1 MKNHRKELL
10 ADFYLQATLNSLYPG
25 RITDYQREM
34 CRVKKRRVSDLYDGY
49 CAWGWSLQKPFEE
62 PEMKISCLDEG
73 KVLLTYKKSA
83 SLPQMVSS
91 MLQGQEEKQ
100 DEYGFVF

>member
-1 MKNHRKELL
+1 MKNHRKELV

-34 CRVKKRRVSDLYDGY
+34 CRVKKGEYLTFTTAIARGVGPCR
-49 CAWGWSLQKPFEE
+49 SLFEE
-62 PEMKISCLDEG
+62 PEMKISCLDEV

>member
-1 MKNHRKELL
+1 
-10 ADFYLQATLNSLYPG
+10 
-25 RITDYQREM
+25 
-34 CRVKKRRVSDLYDGY
+34 
-49 CAWGWSLQKPFEE
+49 
-62 PEMKISCLDEG
+62 MKISCLDEG

>member
-1 MKNHRKELL
+1 MDEESPERTVGRFLSAGYAEQSLSGADHRLPAGDVPGEKGE
-10 ADFYLQATLNSLYPG
+10 YLTFTTAIARGVGPCRSL
-25 RITDYQREM
+25 
-34 CRVKKRRVSDLYDGY
+34 
-49 CAWGWSLQKPFEE
+49 FEE

-91 MLQGQEEKQ
+91 MLQGQA
-100 DEYGFVF
+100 